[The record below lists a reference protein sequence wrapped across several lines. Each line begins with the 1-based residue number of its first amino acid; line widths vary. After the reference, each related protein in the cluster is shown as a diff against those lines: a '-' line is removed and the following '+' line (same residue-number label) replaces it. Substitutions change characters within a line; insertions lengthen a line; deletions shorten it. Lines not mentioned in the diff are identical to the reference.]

1 VRLFLTTAVV
11 CVALS
16 GCVHQGVHQEDVDAW
31 TGAPVAALETHP
43 IFMTMPVVRT
53 VTSDGTEVRRY
64 VNGRNLSSCSG
75 GGAVFNGTIDAA
87 TYNTF
92 SNCMQTFAAC
102 NNIFY
107 IKNGYVQQYTAIGTG
122 GLGCYTDASLR
133 PGFRGSANVQ

>member
-1 VRLFLTTAVV
+1 VSVRLFLTTVVV

-16 GCVHQGVHQEDVDAW
+16 GCVHQGAHQEDVDAW

-64 VNGRNLSSCSG
+64 VNGRNFSSCSG
-75 GGAVFNGTIDAA
+75 GGAVFNGTIDMA

-92 SNCMQTFAAC
+92 SNCMQTFAAP
-102 NNIFY
+102 ISIRY
-107 IKNGYVQQYTAIGTG
+107 AKHV
-122 GLGCYTDASLR
+122 LR
-133 PGFRGSANVQ
+133 CRISVLSVL